1 MARIRDPNRDKAFE
15 IYREH
20 NGNIDLVEIARQLNV
35 PDGTVRGWK
44 AKDKWEQK
52 LNGTLQKN
60 NTERSDK
67 KNAKKNAKKKVID
80 DGTKETLEN
89 EDLTPEQQLFCIY
102 YSKSFNAT
110 QSYLK
115 AYGCSYESALVAGPR
130 LLGNVRVREE
140 IQRLKE
146 IKRQQIVVSEDDMV
160 EFHMRVAFADMG
172 DYVSFEQ
179 EEVPVMGVFGPLTDE
194 NGKPVT
200 KKVNVVR
207 LKDSSKVDTQL
218 IKEIKEGR
226 DGISIKLLDRCKS
239 LEWLDRYFLMNPMDK
254 HKIEYDKKK
263 LELLEA
269 QAKIPDSTG
278 SVTIIDDIGGDDD
291 GD

>member
-1 MARIRDPNRDKAFE
+1 MPRIRDPNRDEAFE
-15 IYREH
+15 IYKKY
-20 NGNIDLVEIARQLNV
+20 NGNIDLVEIAKQLNV

-52 LNGTLQKN
+52 LNGTFQKN
-60 NTERSDK
+60 NMERSDK
-67 KNAKKNAKKKVID
+67 KNAKKKVVD

-115 AYGCSYESALVAGPR
+115 AYGCSYESAMANGPR
-130 LLGNVRVREE
+130 LLGNDRVRKE

-146 IKRQQIVVSEDDMV
+146 IKRQQIVVSEEDMV
-160 EFHMRVAFADMG
+160 EFHMRVAFADIG
-172 DYVSFEQ
+172 DYVSFGQ
-179 EEVPVMGVFGPLTDE
+179 EEVPVMGMFGPLTDE

-200 KKVNVVR
+200 KMVNVVR

-218 IKEIKEGR
+218 IKEVKEGKE
-226 DGISIKLLDRCKS
+226 GVSIKLLDRCKS
-239 LEWLDRYFLMNPMDK
+239 LEWLDRYFLMNPIDK

-269 QAKIPDSTG
+269 HAKIPDSTG
-278 SVTIIDDIGGDDD
+278 SVTIIDDIGGDDG

>member
-1 MARIRDPNRDKAFE
+1 VARIRDPNRDKAFE
-15 IYREH
+15 IYREY

-52 LNGTLQKN
+52 LNGTFQKN

-67 KNAKKNAKKKVID
+67 KNAKKKVVD

-115 AYGCSYESALVAGPR
+115 AYGCSYESAMANGPR
-130 LLGNVRVREE
+130 LLGNDRVRKE

-146 IKRQQIVVSEDDMV
+146 IKRQQIVVSEEDMV
-160 EFHMRVAFADMG
+160 EFHMRIAFADMG
-172 DYVSFEQ
+172 DYVTIEK
-179 EEVPVMGVFGPLTDE
+179 GNCIKLTE
-194 NGKPVT
+194 
-200 KKVNVVR
+200 
-207 LKDSSKVDTQL
+207 SSKVDTQL

-278 SVTIIDDIGGDDD
+278 SVTIIDDIEGDND